1 MMFVILYPALFNART
16 ADSRPGPGP
25 LTSTSRFLR
34 PYSFAASPAR
44 SAATWAANGV
54 LLREPRNPD
63 PPEVAQESVFPWRS
77 VIVTIMAR
85 YLGPTCKLSR
95 REGTDLFLKSGVRPL
110 ESKCRA
116 ESAPGQHGQR
126 RGRLSD
132 YGVQLREKQK
142 VRRIYGVLEKQF
154 RNYYK
159 AAARIKGNT
168 GENLL
173 VLLETRLDNV
183 VYRMGFG
190 STRAES
196 RQLVAHNAILVNGQK
211 VNIASYCI
219 QEGDVVGL
227 REKSKKQLR
236 VQTALQL
243 AAQRGESEWISVDV
257 NKMEGT
263 YTRNPDRSDLPSE
276 INENLI
282 VELYSK

>member
-1 MMFVILYPALFNART
+1 
-16 ADSRPGPGP
+16 
-25 LTSTSRFLR
+25 
-34 PYSFAASPAR
+34 
-44 SAATWAANGV
+44 
-54 LLREPRNPD
+54 
-63 PPEVAQESVFPWRS
+63 
-77 VIVTIMAR
+77 MAR

-116 ESAPGQHGQR
+116 ESAPGQHGQK

-142 VRRIYGVLEKQF
+142 VRRIYGILEKQF

-159 AAARIKGNT
+159 SAARTKGNT

-173 VLLETRLDNV
+173 TLLESRLDNV

-196 RQLVAHNAILVNGQK
+196 RQLVAHNSILVNGAK
-211 VNIASYCI
+211 VNIASFSVSA
-219 QEGDVVGL
+219 GDVISL
-227 REKSKKQLR
+227 REKAKKQLR
-236 VQTALQL
+236 VQSALQL
-243 AAQRGESEWISVDV
+243 AAQRSESSWV
-257 NKMEGT
+257 NVNSEKMEGT
-263 YTRNPDRSDLPSE
+263 FIRNPDREDLPSE